1 MRKRRKRTKK
11 PTPEKSMV
19 GKIIDLPLD
28 DFKRE
33 VEEQK
38 LNVGM
43 THNVRISLTGIYNDL
58 CVRKDKVIELV
69 TTKQR
74 KSDDPEV
81 VKVLNGLYAEMLKVE
96 EKVTFLVEREERLL
110 KEVEN

>member
-1 MRKRRKRTKK
+1 MNKNRKKQVK
-11 PTPEKSMV
+11 PEQSMV
-19 GKIIDLPLD
+19 GKIIDLPLE

-33 VEEQK
+33 VEEQH

-43 THNVRISLTGIYNDL
+43 THNVRIALVGIYSDL
-58 CVRKDKVIELV
+58 CVRKDNVINLV

-74 KSDDPEV
+74 KNDDPEV

-96 EKVTFLVEREERLL
+96 EKVTFLTEREERLL
-110 KEVEN
+110 KEEN

>member
-1 MRKRRKRTKK
+1 MNKNRKKQVK
-11 PTPEKSMV
+11 PEQSMV
-19 GKIIDLPLD
+19 GKIIDLPLE

-33 VEEQK
+33 VEEQH

-43 THNVRISLTGIYNDL
+43 THNVRLSLVGIYNDL

-74 KSDDPEV
+74 KNDDPEV

-96 EKVTFLVEREERLL
+96 EKVTFLTEREERLL
-110 KEVEN
+110 KAGN

>member
-1 MRKRRKRTKK
+1 MRRNKK
-11 PTPEKSMV
+11 PEKSMV

-43 THNVRISLTGIYNDL
+43 THNVYMSLTGIYNDL
-58 CVRKDKVIELV
+58 CIRKDKVIELV
-69 TTKQR
+69 TSKQR
-74 KSDDPEV
+74 KADDPEI
-81 VKVLNGLYAEMLKVE
+81 KSVLTGLYAEMLKVE
-96 EKVTFLVEREERLL
+96 EKVVFLKQREERLL
-110 KEVEN
+110 KEEN

>member
-1 MRKRRKRTKK
+1 MNKNRKKQVKS
-11 PTPEKSMV
+11 EQSMV
-19 GKIIDLPLD
+19 GKIIDLPLE

-33 VEEQK
+33 VEEQH

-43 THNVRISLTGIYNDL
+43 THNVRLSLVGIYNDL
-58 CVRKDKVIELV
+58 CVHKDKVIELV

-74 KSDDPEV
+74 KNDDPEV

-96 EKVTFLVEREERLL
+96 EKVTFLTEREERLL
-110 KEVEN
+110 KAEN